1 MARAA
6 DYDIVSDAKVS
17 LKIGGD
23 IDRDFPIGM
32 SSPDVTQ
39 RSILSFMVD
48 TVGASNLTFR
58 LEIVNGNGV
67 KTEVIAITTNSAVA
81 RTFQEVIN
89 GNVLTPTNN
98 TLKVKVLSGGGTLE
112 ISDIVLWYLKNV

>member
-6 DYDIVSDAKVS
+6 DYDIISDAKVA

-23 IDRDFPIGM
+23 IDREFPIQLAGA
-32 SSPDVTQ
+32 SVDS

-48 TVGASNLTFR
+48 TIGADNLKFR
-58 LEIVNGNGV
+58 LNIINGNNV
-67 KTEVIAITTNSAVA
+67 NTEVGTYTTSSSDA
-81 RTFQEVIN
+81 RTFQEVMN
-89 GNVLTPTNN
+89 GNVLTASGNR
-98 TLKVKVLSGGGTLE
+98 LLVKVLSGTGTLE